1 MKIHKIKL
9 TTFFVSI
16 LSANF
21 LFGNYAFKKKVKNIC
36 KSYRITVESDQFE
49 LENDTFYLTLESG
62 RNNFEMFMV
71 VGFAAA
77 GQAVAHQKDLG
88 LPNAYT
94 PGNVQVTVRVP
105 SSKDT
110 FNTFV
115 ASCSSDLAN
124 ELAQGKIDS
133 SEFMQKITKNLKI
146 I

>member
-16 LSANF
+16 LYANF

-88 LPNAYT
+88 LSNA
-94 PGNVQVTVRVP
+94 
-105 SSKDT
+105 
-110 FNTFV
+110 
-115 ASCSSDLAN
+115 
-124 ELAQGKIDS
+124 
-133 SEFMQKITKNLKI
+133 
-146 I
+146 